1 MKSSPQSNLERL
13 RKILLVD
20 DFITSDKFL
29 NNSGENYVYF
39 KRDFLFRSG
48 NWRGAEVSSIWRNR
62 ALVIEKNLVTGHA
75 DLHTSSKHLFL
86 LEQLKVKRIF
96 GSNTINK
103 SGFSESVPLGLTND
117 CDDSP
122 VHRILGNT
130 NHIREADQASHAP
143 LEFDGS
149 IYLNFNLRNNLVK
162 RREVTLALR
171 DNSNVDSEKIDLS
184 DSGRI
189 RYLAK
194 LRSASLVPCPEG
206 NGIDTHRLW
215 ETIYMG
221 GTPVILRNEYL
232 PTVLNELPVIQLDS
246 WSLLNDSDR
255 MEALWYQVRDREY
268 NFESLTASYWIA
280 RMTNV

>member
-1 MKSSPQSNLERL
+1 MKSSSQGNLESL
-13 RKILLVD
+13 RKILLSD

-29 NNSGENYVYF
+29 NNSDENYIYF

-48 NWRGAEVSSIWRNR
+48 NWRGNKVKSIWGN
-62 ALVIEKNLVTGHA
+62 LGKVIGKNLVIGHS
-75 DLHTSSKHLFL
+75 DFYTSSRHLFVL
-86 LEQLKVKRIF
+86 KQLKVKRVF
-96 GSNTINK
+96 GMNTISQ
-103 SGFSESVPLGLTND
+103 SGFSDSVPLGLTND

-130 NHIREADQASHAP
+130 DHIREADQASYAP
-143 LEFDGS
+143 AEFDGT

-162 RREVTLALR
+162 RKELTMALR
-171 DNSNVDSEKIDLS
+171 DNRSVESDEINLSN
-184 DSGRI
+184 SGRI

-221 GTPVILRNEYL
+221 GTPVILRNRSL
-232 PTVLNELPVIQLDS
+232 PTVLKELPVIQLDS
-246 WSLLNDSDR
+246 WSLLNNPPR
-255 MEALWYQVRDREY
+255 MERLWYQIRDRE
-268 NFESLTASYWIA
+268 FDFKSVTGSYWIE
-280 RMTNV
+280 RMKNV